1 MKERTGMNASRRRM
15 VCKQLKN
22 DWMLYA
28 LLLPVLLWYIIFC
41 YLPMEALR
49 MAFRNYRYDMG
60 LWAQSLVGLAAF

>member
-28 LLLPVLLWYIIFC
+28 LLLPVLLWYIIFFLC
-41 YLPMEALR
+41 AL
-49 MAFRNYRYDMG
+49 G
-60 LWAQSLVGLAAF
+60 WL